1 MKKKIK
7 ILVGVII
14 FAALIFSLQ
23 QGVKYFLQGPARLFN
38 SVVISGSVQNVKA
51 AKKALMES
59 SQESKDYF
67 YKTVYYKTEA
77 LDENEQPLKDP
88 DTGEQLYTEYS
99 FIVLSKSTAHQMLD
113 AQMFRVKEE
122 EIPDGSIATIPMTEI
137 RGLDSQENL
146 YFGAP
151 ELYIEMETD
160 GISIPLAY
168 ANYAWIGYTPEP
180 ATVAILNDATYD
192 SIPGEQMQI
201 SMIRLKGGKKDLRD
215 NSSKNAVISMLT
227 AIPDID
233 IDYAYAK

>member
-14 FAALIFSLQ
+14 LAALIFGLQ
-23 QGVKYFLQGPARLFN
+23 QGLKYFLQGPARYFN
-38 SVVISGSVQNVKA
+38 SAIVSGSAQNVEA
-51 AKKALMES
+51 AKEALMES

-77 LDENEQPLKDP
+77 LDENGQPLKDQ
-88 DTGEQLYTEYS
+88 DTGEQLYNEYS

-122 EIPDGSIATIPMTEI
+122 EIPDGSIATVPMTEI
-137 RGLDSQENL
+137 KGLDSQENL

-151 ELYIEMETD
+151 GESVEMTID
-160 GISIPLAY
+160 GTSIPLTY
-168 ANYAWIGYTPEP
+168 ANYAWIGYAPEP
-180 ATVAILNDATYD
+180 ATVVILNDEEYN

-215 NSSKNAVISMLT
+215 NSSKDAVISQLS
-227 AIPDID
+227 AIPEID
-233 IDYAYAK
+233 IDYTYAK